1 MKNRRS
7 LLRYAW
13 AAPCSALGL
22 LLAPLCWRHG
32 SAQVVSGVLE
42 LALGPAPYRGRLRF
56 HAITLGHVIVGTDPV
71 ALAQLRAHEF
81 VHVRQYERWGPLFIP
96 AYLGAGLYQWLRG
109 KNPHRDN
116 YFEIQAREQGDEP
129 RIGASPGPRPD

>member
-1 MKNRRS
+1 MDISRN

-13 AAPCSALGL
+13 AAPCSVLGL
-22 LLAPLCWRHG
+22 LLAPLCWRRG

-81 VHVRQYERWGPLFIP
+81 VHVRQYEQWGPLFIP

-109 KNPHRDN
+109 KNPHWDN
-116 YFEIQAREQGDEP
+116 HFEVQARKQSESS
-129 RIGASPGPRPD
+129 R

>member
-1 MKNRRS
+1 MEIGLN

-22 LLAPLCWRHG
+22 LLLPLCLRRG
-32 SAQVVSGVLE
+32 SVRVTAGVLE

-71 ALAQLRAHEF
+71 TLAQLRAHEF

-116 YFEIQAREQGDEP
+116 PFEVQARVRSGEEP
-129 RIGASPGPRPD
+129 

>member
-1 MKNRRS
+1 MGISRN
-7 LLRYAW
+7 LLRYVW

-22 LLAPLCWRHG
+22 LLAPLCLRRG

-42 LALGPAPYRGRLRF
+42 LALGPAPYCGRLPF

-81 VHVRQYERWGPLFIP
+81 VHVRQYEQWGPLFIP

-116 YFEIQAREQGDEP
+116 YFEVQAREQSE
-129 RIGASPGPRPD
+129 ASR